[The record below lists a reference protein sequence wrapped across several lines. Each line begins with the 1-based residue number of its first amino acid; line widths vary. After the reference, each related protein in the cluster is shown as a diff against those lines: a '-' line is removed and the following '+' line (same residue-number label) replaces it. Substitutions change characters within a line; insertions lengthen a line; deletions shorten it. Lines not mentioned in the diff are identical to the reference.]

1 MIFVNVSNMVA
12 KISLSQKPTYFQN
25 IDYSNSQINLS
36 AKNYV
41 TYGPELGLMHR
52 QRKLCLDKQKEGLFQ
67 FRL

>member
-1 MIFVNVSNMVA
+1 MIFVDVSHVVV

-25 IDYSNSQINLS
+25 FDCSNFQINLF

-41 TYGPELGLMHR
+41 TYGPELGLLHR